1 VSLPKI
7 FSKIVSYWI
16 ASSVLQTKYILSTV
30 TIDEQVKSRLTSAL
44 EPGWEYKMDGELNGA
59 ELENVE
65 VLLLGGSWLT
75 VDHIRTLK
83 NLRMIQ
89 SFSAGVDHVNFGIIP
104 EHIIVCANS
113 GAFAGPIAEFVFGAV
128 ISLGRNF
135 EQHDKEMRGDRFIRK
150 PLGLYLKEK
159 TIGILG
165 TGGIGQDVAKL
176 AKVFGMRSIGVNTS
190 GNAAPDFDEVTT
202 TARLD
207 SVLKRSDVIVV
218 AVPLTLKTRNLL
230 GQREFSYMK
239 SDCIIVNIARGA
251 IINEQ
256 ALYEFLRDHPK
267 AKAAL
272 DVWWNYPKA
281 GEEKVPQN
289 CPISSLP
296 NVLSSPHFSDGVYEQ
311 LKLGS
316 EGAVANILRYI
327 RKDVPLKGVVR
338 REDYLAH

>member
-1 VSLPKI
+1 M
-7 FSKIVSYWI
+7 
-16 ASSVLQTKYILSTV
+16 A
-30 TIDEQVKSRLTSAL
+30 IDEQVKSRLTSAL
-44 EPGWEYKMDGELNGA
+44 ETGWEYKMEGEVTGA
-59 ELENVE
+59 ELEKVE

-75 VDHIRTLK
+75 MDRLRPLK
-83 NLRMIQ
+83 YLRMIQ

-104 EHIIVCANS
+104 EHIIVCGNS

-128 ISLGRNF
+128 IGLGRNF
-135 EQHDKEMRGDRFIRK
+135 GQHDKEMREDRFIRK
-150 PLGLYLKEK
+150 PLGLYLKGR

-176 AKVFGMRSIGVNTS
+176 AKVFGMRSIGVNTT
-190 GNAAPDFDEVTT
+190 GGVAPDFDEVTT

-230 GQREFSYMK
+230 GQREFGYLK
-239 SDCIIVNIARGA
+239 PDCIIVNIARGA

-272 DVWWNYPKA
+272 DVWWNYPKS
-281 GEEKVPQN
+281 GEEKASQN
-289 CPISSLP
+289 YPIATLP
-296 NVLSSPHFSDGVYEQ
+296 NVLLSPHFCDGVDEQ

-327 RKDVPLKGVVR
+327 RKDAPLKGVVR
-338 REDYLAH
+338 REDYVT